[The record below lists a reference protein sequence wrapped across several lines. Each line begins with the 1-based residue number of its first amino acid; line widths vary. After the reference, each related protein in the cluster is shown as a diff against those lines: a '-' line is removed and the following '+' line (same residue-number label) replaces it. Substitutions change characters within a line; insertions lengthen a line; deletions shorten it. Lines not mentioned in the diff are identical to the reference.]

1 MSDVFPLSGVSGLS
15 FDSPL
20 LILSP
25 VCLVLLPSPLALPVL
40 SFSQP
45 IAFMAMGRENDKT
58 HKHFSLRETFLY
70 SLVERLRDDSW

>member
-25 VCLVLLPSPLALPVL
+25 VCLAFLPSPLALPVL
-40 SFSQP
+40 SFSRP
-45 IAFMAMGRENDKT
+45 VAFLAKGRENDKT
-58 HKHFSLRETFLY
+58 RKHFSLRVRPFCTALL
-70 SLVERLRDDSW
+70 SS